1 MTALIIHPDQRPSV
15 QPALAERQVR
25 DSVKMKAMAMAD
37 ENMGAGMISAIVTS
51 AVSMLTIIGTGI
63 AFLIRQRS
71 ADRAS
76 REAKLDKW
84 HHELSAR
91 ERALDDGRTAY
102 TERLADRLEELERK
116 DSARDVQMRALRV
129 AFELV
134 SAALRERDPMHH
146 ALGLADEMLKQAFPV
161 HPATPADMV
170 RQLVAIEEQ
179 TGGGA

>member
-1 MTALIIHPDQRPSV
+1 
-15 QPALAERQVR
+15 
-25 DSVKMKAMAMAD
+25 MAD
-37 ENMGAGMISAIVTS
+37 ESMGAGAISGMIGGV
-51 AVSMLTIIGTGI
+51 VSLLTLIGGAF

-71 ADRAS
+71 ADKAS

-91 ERALDDGRTAY
+91 ERALDEGRTAY
-102 TERLADRLEELERK
+102 TERLSDRLEELERK

>member
-1 MTALIIHPDQRPSV
+1 
-15 QPALAERQVR
+15 
-25 DSVKMKAMAMAD
+25 MAD
-37 ENMGAGMISAIVTS
+37 ESMGAGAVASMIGGV
-51 AVSMLTIIGTGI
+51 VSLLTLVGAGI
-63 AFLIRQRS
+63 AFLFRQRS
-71 ADRAS
+71 ADKAS

-116 DSARDVQMRALRV
+116 DTARDVQMRALRV

-161 HPATPADMV
+161 HPTTPAEMV
-170 RQLVAIEEQ
+170 RQLVAIEEA
-179 TGGGA
+179 TGGEA